1 MKRGPQ
7 SSKLSLDQITLL
19 RKIQMRRRDGI
30 PQLAEFMKAPFRWQ
44 TLSQALRGRPIR
56 LINYQ
61 FIVDWLASERSRTG
75 KDEQK
80 TETRGAE
87 PRPAQ
92 MPAVRG
98 GSD

>member
-7 SSKLSLDQITLL
+7 SSKLSLEQIAML

-30 PQLAEFMKAPFRWQ
+30 PQFAKFMKAPFRWQ

-56 LINYQ
+56 LINHQ
-61 FIVDWLASERSRTG
+61 FIVDWLNA
-75 KDEQK
+75 QK
-80 TETRGAE
+80 TETGSRTAE
-87 PRPAQ
+87 SRSAQ

-98 GSD
+98 